1 MGSSSQPMAASRT
14 AEAATPQVGGEV
26 RRPRWVGW
34 VASARHGDRGAFASL
49 HGHFCGMVHGIVISK
64 VPASDAP
71 DLTQDVFVIALQK
84 LATLEDDAAFGGW
97 LAQVARARIARF
109 LRDRP
114 MHDELP
120 EELPMAAPD
129 ASSAPDARKVLVAL
143 RALPD
148 AYSETLAMRL
158 IQGMTGP
165 EIAEATGLTPGSV
178 RVNLHRGMAMLKEKL
193 GLKGG
198 PSDG

>member
-1 MGSSSQPMAASRT
+1 MAAARP
-14 AEAATPQVGGEV
+14 AEELTPELAEP
-26 RRPRWVGW
+26 RRPRWLGW
-34 VASARHGDRGAFASL
+34 VASARHGDKAAFTSL
-49 HGHFCGMVHGIVISK
+49 HDQFCGMVHGIVVSK
-64 VPASDAP
+64 VPAADAP

-97 LAQVARARIARF
+97 LAQVARTRVARF

-114 MHDELP
+114 MHDALGDEPQL
-120 EELPMAAPD
+120 AAPD
-129 ASSAPDARKVLVAL
+129 ASGAPDARKVLVAL
-143 RALPD
+143 RALPE

-158 IQGMTGP
+158 IEGMTGP

-193 GLKGG
+193 GLPKGG
-198 PSDG
+198 SDE

>member
-1 MGSSSQPMAASRT
+1 MAAARP
-14 AEAATPQVGGEV
+14 AEVLSPEGGES
-26 RRPRWVGW
+26 RRPRWLGW
-34 VASARHGDRGAFASL
+34 VASARHGDKAAFTSL
-49 HGHFCGMVHGIVISK
+49 HDHFCGMVHGIVVSK

-84 LATLEDDAAFGGW
+84 LTTLEDDAAFGGW

-114 MHDELP
+114 LHDPLP
-120 EELPMAAPD
+120 DEVQLAAPD
-129 ASSAPDARKVLVAL
+129 ASGAPDARKVLVAL
-143 RALPD
+143 RALPE

-158 IQGMTGP
+158 IEGMTGP

-178 RVNLHRGMAMLKEKL
+178 RVNLHRGMQLLKAKL
-193 GLKGG
+193 GLPKGG
-198 PSDG
+198 SSDE

>member
-1 MGSSSQPMAASRT
+1 MAAARS
-14 AEAATPQVGGEV
+14 AEALSPEVGEV

-34 VASARHGDRGAFASL
+34 VASARHGDRAAFASL
-49 HGHFCGMVHGIVISK
+49 HDHFCGMVHGIVVSK

-84 LATLEDDAAFGGW
+84 LTTLEDDAAFGGW
-97 LAQVARARIARF
+97 LAQVARTRIARF

-114 MHDELP
+114 IHDELP
-120 EELPMAAPD
+120 DEVQLEAPD
-129 ASSAPDARKVLVAL
+129 ASRAPDARKVLVAL

-158 IQGMTGP
+158 IEGMTGP

-178 RVNLHRGMAMLKEKL
+178 RVNLHRGMQLLKAKL
-193 GLKGG
+193 GLDKGG
-198 PSDG
+198 SDE

>member
-1 MGSSSQPMAASRT
+1 
-14 AEAATPQVGGEV
+14 
-26 RRPRWVGW
+26 
-34 VASARHGDRGAFASL
+34 
-49 HGHFCGMVHGIVISK
+49 MVHGIVVSK

-84 LATLEDDAAFGGW
+84 LTTLEDDAAFGGW
-97 LAQVARARIARF
+97 LAQVARTPIARF

-120 EELPMAAPD
+120 DEVQLAAPD
-129 ASSAPDARKVLVAL
+129 ASGAPDPRKVLVAL

-158 IQGMTGP
+158 IEGMTGP

-178 RVNLHRGMAMLKEKL
+178 RVNLHRGMQLLKEKL
-193 GLKGG
+193 GLPKGG
-198 PSDG
+198 SSDE

>member
-1 MGSSSQPMAASRT
+1 MGDFAEVPSMAAARPAEVLAPMA
-14 AEAATPQVGGEV
+14 P
-26 RRPRWVGW
+26 RPRWLGW
-34 VASARHGDRGAFASL
+34 VASARHGDKAAFTSL
-49 HGHFCGMVHGIVISK
+49 HDHFCGMVHGIVVSK

-84 LATLEDDAAFGGW
+84 LTTLEDDAAFGGW
-97 LAQVARARIARF
+97 LAQVARTRIARF

-120 EELPMAAPD
+120 DEPNVAAPD
-129 ASSAPDARKVLVAL
+129 ASGAPDARKVLVAL
-143 RALPD
+143 RSLPD

-158 IQGMTGP
+158 IEGMTGP

-178 RVNLHRGMAMLKEKL
+178 RVNLHRGMALLKEKL
-193 GLKGG
+193 GLPKGG
-198 PSDG
+198 SSDE

>member
-1 MGSSSQPMAASRT
+1 MAAARS
-14 AEAATPQVGGEV
+14 AEALSPEVGEV

-34 VASARHGDRGAFASL
+34 VASARHGDRAAFASL
-49 HGHFCGMVHGIVISK
+49 HDHFCGMVHGIVVSK

-84 LATLEDDAAFGGW
+84 LTTLEDDAAFGGW
-97 LAQVARARIARF
+97 LAQVARTRIARF

-114 MHDELP
+114 IHDELP
-120 EELPMAAPD
+120 DEVQLEAPD
-129 ASSAPDARKVLVAL
+129 ASGAPDARKVLVAL
-143 RALPD
+143 RGLPD

-158 IQGMTGP
+158 IEGMTGP

-178 RVNLHRGMAMLKEKL
+178 RVNLHRGMQLLKAKL
-193 GLKGG
+193 GLDKGG
-198 PSDG
+198 SDE